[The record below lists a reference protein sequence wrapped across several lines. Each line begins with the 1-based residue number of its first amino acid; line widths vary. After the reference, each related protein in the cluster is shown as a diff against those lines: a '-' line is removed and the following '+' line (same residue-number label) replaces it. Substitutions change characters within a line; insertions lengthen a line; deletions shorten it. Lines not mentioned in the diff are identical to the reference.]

1 MTDKNTPAPPHQT
14 STPPAS
20 LGWLGHLGAF
30 FSNNAWL
37 SLFTLLLLLGLVGG
51 LWHFTDRL
59 QPPATGKAPLSRSL
73 GAVPSTAPCGQVLAI
88 FRPEATLRQ
97 ISGLLQSVDAVL
109 VYGPDENGAFELKVP
124 ARLARA
130 TAQALEKSPITHV
143 ASARQECF

>member
-1 MTDKNTPAPPHQT
+1 MNDKKKLVSPHQPSAIPT
-14 STPPAS
+14 SLA
-20 LGWLGHLGAF
+20 WLGHLSAF

-51 LWHFTDRL
+51 LWHFTDQL
-59 QPPATGKAPLSRSL
+59 QPPATGKALLSRNL
-73 GAVPSTAPCGQVLAI
+73 GAVPSTASCGQVLAI

-109 VYGPDENGAFELKVP
+109 VYGPDENGAFELRVP
-124 ARLARA
+124 PRLARA

-143 ASARQECF
+143 ASARPECF